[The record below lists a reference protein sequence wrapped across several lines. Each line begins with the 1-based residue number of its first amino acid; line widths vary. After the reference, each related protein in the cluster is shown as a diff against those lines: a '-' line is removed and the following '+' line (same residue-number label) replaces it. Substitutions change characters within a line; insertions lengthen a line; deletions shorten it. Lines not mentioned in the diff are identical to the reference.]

1 MPEDDGLGVLATYIL
16 HTMQC
21 CELMTFRPKLA
32 KQHHGLLLYSVNSRW
47 EVGTKHT
54 YNIGEAGVWRSRP
67 SLASTTPPPSWCAPY
82 ASTLSPGVME
92 NPLARAGGVMMPAV
106 AAVRI
111 LSLVAGSGA
120 LVNVSPSVRRQAT
133 THGWAQQPKSRQKTN
148 SKKFVKLTGVILIPA
163 TI

>member
-1 MPEDDGLGVLATYIL
+1 MMGWVTSYIL

-92 NPLARAGGVMMPAV
+92 NPLARAGGVMMPA
-106 AAVRI
+106 ARI

-133 THGWAQQPKSRQKTN
+133 THGWAQQPKSSQKTN